1 MMATAFYAAITVG
14 CMRIT
19 GIIEFMIWTRQ
30 KLLSIIIL
38 QYINTIF
45 DSFLASLIG
54 ALLIIR
60 FSKRSLMVLSSAMM
74 SIFMTSLA
82 VTIYFKDYVSDSDKV
97 F

>member
-19 GIIEFMIWTRQ
+19 GILEFMIWAR
-30 KLLSIIIL
+30 LESI
-38 QYINTIF
+38 TIQLYMYKVF
-45 DSFLASLIG
+45 DSLLASLIG
-54 ALLIIR
+54 ALLILR

-74 SIFMTSLA
+74 TIFMTALA
-82 VTIYFKDYVSDSDKV
+82 VTIYFKDYVSDTDKV